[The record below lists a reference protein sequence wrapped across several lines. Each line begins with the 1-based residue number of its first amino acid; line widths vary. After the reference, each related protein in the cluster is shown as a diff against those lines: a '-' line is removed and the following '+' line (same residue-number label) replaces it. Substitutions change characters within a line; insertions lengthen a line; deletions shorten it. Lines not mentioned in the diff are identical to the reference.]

1 VHLIDGAVAIPAIG
15 PMANVP
21 LGVALA
27 WLGVRWQRSS

>member
-1 VHLIDGAVAIPAIG
+1 VLLIIGAVAIPVIG

-21 LGVALA
+21 FGVALA